1 MRLDKSWLIDNSK
14 KSSGIPVWEHM
25 DILPE
30 ELLEKKE
37 WNSIIN
43 YVSDNKDLVYDKWL
57 REERNEL
64 NNTLNAG
71 SFYLEYITEVLKS
84 RIHEHAILELG
95 ELLGTINL
103 LKRILYQEEQLEDS
117 VNIAKK
123 ELSSIKHLDNII
135 LLLESNGTLTHSSLA
150 EKLDHMNAS
159 TLTENMKKIISRNLV
174 YAQIYGR
181 FKQYYLTD
189 YGRAYAKLLR
199 QKEAEELGI
208 YELEGGIKRLLKDQT
223 NYDRVQEMVTR
234 IRSYMSEIKMDEVDS
249 EVKNQEDE
257 LEFSITEDLNN
268 LRWTNN
274 SRKKRRF
281 QNKNNINNSMNGNS
295 NAKPRKN
302 VLSNYKRNLVI

>member
-30 ELLEKKE
+30 ELLEKKD

-71 SFYLEYITEVLKS
+71 SFYLEYITEVLKA

-268 LRWTNN
+268 LRWTNH
-274 SRKKRRF
+274 SRKKRKF
-281 QNKNNINNSMNGNS
+281 PNKKNIDNIINASS
-295 NAKPRKN
+295 NAKPRRTSIQSSKA
-302 VLSNYKRNLVI
+302 IW

>member
-30 ELLEKKE
+30 ELLEKKD

-268 LRWTNN
+268 LRWTNH
-274 SRKKRRF
+274 SRKKRKF
-281 QNKNNINNSMNGNS
+281 PNKKNIDNIINASS
-295 NAKPRKN
+295 NAKPRRTSIQSSKA
-302 VLSNYKRNLVI
+302 IW

>member
-30 ELLEKKE
+30 ELLEKKD

-71 SFYLEYITEVLKS
+71 SFYLEYITEILKS

-103 LKRILYQEEQLEDS
+103 LKRIIYQEEQLEDS

-268 LRWTNN
+268 LRWTNH
-274 SRKKRRF
+274 SRKKRKF
-281 QNKNNINNSMNGNS
+281 PNKKNIDNIINASS
-295 NAKPRKN
+295 NAKPRRTSIQSSKA
-302 VLSNYKRNLVI
+302 IW

>member
-30 ELLEKKE
+30 ELLEKKD

-268 LRWTNN
+268 LRWTNH
-274 SRKKRRF
+274 SRKKRKF
-281 QNKNNINNSMNGNS
+281 PNKNNIDNIINGSS
-295 NAKPRKN
+295 NAKPRKT
-302 VLSNYKRNLVI
+302 SIQFSKAIW

>member
-30 ELLEKKE
+30 ELLEKKD

-71 SFYLEYITEVLKS
+71 SFYLEYITEILKS

-268 LRWTNN
+268 LRWTNH
-274 SRKKRRF
+274 SRKKRKF
-281 QNKNNINNSMNGNS
+281 PNKKNIDNIINASS
-295 NAKPRKN
+295 NAKPRRTSIQSSKA
-302 VLSNYKRNLVI
+302 IW

>member
-30 ELLEKKE
+30 ELLEKKD

-268 LRWTNN
+268 LRWTNH
-274 SRKKRRF
+274 SRKKRKF
-281 QNKNNINNSMNGNS
+281 PNKKNIDNIIKASS
-295 NAKPRKN
+295 NAKPRRTSIQSSKA
-302 VLSNYKRNLVI
+302 IW

>member
-30 ELLEKKE
+30 ELLEKKN

-268 LRWTNN
+268 LRWTNH
-274 SRKKRRF
+274 SRKKRKF
-281 QNKNNINNSMNGNS
+281 PNKKNIDNIINASS
-295 NAKPRKN
+295 NAKPRRTSIQSSKA
-302 VLSNYKRNLVI
+302 IW

>member
-30 ELLEKKE
+30 ELLEKKD

-117 VNIAKK
+117 VNITKK

-223 NYDRVQEMVTR
+223 NYDRVQDMVTR

-249 EVKNQEDE
+249 EVENQEDE

-268 LRWTNN
+268 LRRTNH
-274 SRKKRRF
+274 SRKKRKF
-281 QNKNNINNSMNGNS
+281 PNKNNIDNIINASS
-295 NAKPRKN
+295 NAKPRRTSIQFSKA
-302 VLSNYKRNLVI
+302 IW

>member
-30 ELLEKKE
+30 ELLEKKD

-268 LRWTNN
+268 LRWTNH
-274 SRKKRRF
+274 SRKKRKF
-281 QNKNNINNSMNGNS
+281 PNKNNIDNIINGSS

>member
-30 ELLEKKE
+30 ELLEKKD

-71 SFYLEYITEVLKS
+71 SFYLEYITEILKS

-103 LKRILYQEEQLEDS
+103 LKRIIYQEEQLEDS

-159 TLTENMKKIISRNLV
+159 TLTENMKKIISWNLV

-268 LRWTNN
+268 LRWTNH
-274 SRKKRRF
+274 SRKKRKF
-281 QNKNNINNSMNGNS
+281 PNKKNIDNIINASS
-295 NAKPRKN
+295 NAKPRRTSIQSSKA
-302 VLSNYKRNLVI
+302 IW